1 MSKVAYIT
9 CNDILSGDLNQRPQR
24 SLGLSFV
31 FLNEVH
37 VQNLYLSVGRPA
49 WDIKRLV
56 SFYVGNDGA
65 DGNSWGTDNGVIRS
79 FIICTL
85 Q

>member
-49 WDIKRLV
+49 
-56 SFYVGNDGA
+56 
-65 DGNSWGTDNGVIRS
+65 
-79 FIICTL
+79 
-85 Q
+85 